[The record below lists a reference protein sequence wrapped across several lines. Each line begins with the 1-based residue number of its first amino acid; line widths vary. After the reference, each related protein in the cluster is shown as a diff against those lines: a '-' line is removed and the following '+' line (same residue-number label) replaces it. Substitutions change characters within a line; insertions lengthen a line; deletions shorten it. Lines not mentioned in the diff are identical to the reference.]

1 MKRRANLSYHV
12 TLHANFFYIEIIYC
26 ELRIANAG
34 APSPRVPRESGPAVP
49 ICVMHTETKAPA
61 SRRRHAGPVLP
72 ALYALYGPDAG
83 GALGWI
89 GV

>member
-1 MKRRANLSYHV
+1 MPAQCLS
-12 TLHANFFYIEIIYC
+12 AKPK
-26 ELRIANAG
+26 G
-34 APSPRVPRESGPAVP
+34 QWPGPAVP
-49 ICVMHTETKAPA
+49 ICLMHTETKAPA